1 MKKSTFKNI
10 ALTAVAIA
18 CGSAFAQFNS
28 NINLSK
34 QSWSTHEG
42 EAYFYV
48 VPPFG
53 EKQLSACTFSHPEIL
68 SVPSDIDRTYAN

>member
-1 MKKSTFKNI
+1 MKKSTFKKI
-10 ALTAVAIA
+10 AFTAVAIA

-48 VPPFG
+48 TPPFG
-53 EKQLSACTFSHPEIL
+53 ELELSCRDLHLKSVRPAFSAFLGQH
-68 SVPSDIDRTYAN
+68 